1 VLTKDDI
8 KGVAAMVPT
17 PCKENGEGWNAA
29 DSVDLD
35 EAALMTEKYV
45 RDGIGVIA
53 ACGTTGEC
61 AALLWEEK
69 AGLRRRHR
77 SG

>member
-17 PCKENGEGWNAA
+17 PCKENGEGWNAT

-35 EAALMTEKYV
+35 ETALMTEKYV

-53 ACGTTGEC
+53 ACGTTGEG
-61 AALLWEEK
+61 WRT
-69 AGLRRRHR
+69 RRAP
-77 SG
+77 